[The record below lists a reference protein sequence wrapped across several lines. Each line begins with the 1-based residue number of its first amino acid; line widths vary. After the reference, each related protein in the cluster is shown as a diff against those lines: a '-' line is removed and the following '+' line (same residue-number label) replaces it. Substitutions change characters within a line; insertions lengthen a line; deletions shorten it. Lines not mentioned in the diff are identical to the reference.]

1 MLNEAI
7 QTDRVRLAIK
17 DEKTGKSTSSIVT
30 INEALEKARSMKL
43 DLVLGE
49 SRFRVLPTSKPTYM
63 GSYLRSLIPR
73 LLMCSL

>member
-49 SRFRVLPTSKPTYM
+49 FLDS
-63 GSYLRSLIPR
+63 GSCLTANPNTW
-73 LLMCSL
+73 